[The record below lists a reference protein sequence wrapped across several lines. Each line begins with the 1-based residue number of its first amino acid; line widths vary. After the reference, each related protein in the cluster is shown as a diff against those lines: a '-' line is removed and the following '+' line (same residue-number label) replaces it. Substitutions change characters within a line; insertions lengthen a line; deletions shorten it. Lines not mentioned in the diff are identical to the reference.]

1 MIVWEPNE
9 VRLGSISYNRQLPW
23 KYKHLPLKLLG
34 HPLPM
39 GSMAS
44 PLRWILLI
52 SLACT
57 LLISCSGAT
66 DKDRKADN
74 LSRIFFFF
82 FFFFCICDH
91 YCVYL
96 SNSLINLL
104 LLLEKSISLDACKW
118 CMGNNRSIVE
128 LTDIW
133 ELICG
138 CRSTLCTWVTFQ
150 KVKCLCHPF
159 TLTYFDKS
167 PAGYKHSYTPKMIY
181 NCFPP

>member
-1 MIVWEPNE
+1 MRWGLGQFPITGSFHENTSTCPSSFWDTPFQWAVW
-9 VRLGSISYNRQLPW
+9 
-23 KYKHLPLKLLG
+23 HLLFDGFSWLV
-34 HPLPM
+34 
-39 GSMAS
+39 
-44 PLRWILLI
+44 
-52 SLACT
+52 SLALC
-57 LLISCSGAT
+57 LLAAVEQPIKIERQIISPE
-66 DKDRKADN
+66 
-74 LSRIFFFF
+74 FYFF